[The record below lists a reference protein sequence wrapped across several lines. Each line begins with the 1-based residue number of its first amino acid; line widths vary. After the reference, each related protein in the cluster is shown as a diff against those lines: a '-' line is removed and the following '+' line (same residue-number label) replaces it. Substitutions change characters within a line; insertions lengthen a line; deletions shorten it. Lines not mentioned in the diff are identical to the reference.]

1 MAFDPKWT
9 KSWTLE
15 ELKRIA
21 SLNGFHVNVL
31 KINGT
36 INPFQ
41 GLQDTS
47 KQESTKTV
55 QKIIQTSKPTI
66 HVILR
71 VPKSQHPITIGQ
83 VLSCEVES
91 RVVEVVCDPFFKI
104 QPSKK
109 PTSMTKRDEKRV
121 AVSQSSYPTSHSS
134 YPTSH
139 SSYPTS
145 HSSYPTSHSSYPTSH
160 SSYPT
165 SHSSYPTSHPTPKQT
180 TLLEWLRKKK
190 VQYDKTVQTGTNA
203 HADSSENQI
212 A

>member
-71 VPKSQHPITIGQ
+71 VPKSQQPITIGQ

-91 RVVEVVCDPFFKI
+91 RVVEVVCDPCLKI
-104 QPSKK
+104 QPSKS

-121 AVSQSSYPTSHSS
+121 AVAHSSYTTSHSS

-139 SSYPTS
+139 SI
-145 HSSYPTSHSSYPTSH
+145 
-160 SSYPT
+160 
-165 SHSSYPTSHPTPKQT
+165 PKQT
-180 TLLEWLRKKK
+180 TLLDWLRKKK

-203 HADSSENQI
+203 HTDPSENQI